1 LFKEE
6 AYLYAKMER
15 EEEAITVL
23 IKNCSDLSET
33 IEFVLKFK
41 FSKMD
46 AFWDKL
52 IAFAANDNE
61 KVN

>member
-15 EEEAITVL
+15 EEEAIDVL
-23 IKNCSDLSET
+23 IKNCKSLSES

-41 FSKMD
+41 LSKMD
-46 AFWDKL
+46 IFWDKL
-52 IAFAANDNE
+52 IAFSANDND

>member
-1 LFKEE
+1 LNKEV

-15 EEEAITVL
+15 EEEAIDVL
-23 IKNCSDLSET
+23 IKSCSNLSES

-41 FSKMD
+41 LSKMD
-46 AFWDKL
+46 VFWDKL
-52 IAFAANDNE
+52 IAFAANDND